1 MVGYGKGKVGFCGVV
16 YCEATAMLRKE
27 KQWQCYESKR
37 SGLVKQRSAE
47 RGWAAA
53 Q

>member
-1 MVGYGKGKVGFCGVV
+1 MVGYGKGKVKFGGVA

-27 KQWQCYESKR
+27 KQWRCYESKR

-47 RGWAAA
+47 RGWAVAR
-53 Q
+53 